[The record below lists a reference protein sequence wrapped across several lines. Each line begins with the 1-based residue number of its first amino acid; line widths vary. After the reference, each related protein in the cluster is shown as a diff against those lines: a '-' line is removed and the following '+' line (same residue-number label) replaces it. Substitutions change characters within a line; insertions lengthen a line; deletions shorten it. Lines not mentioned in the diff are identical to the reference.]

1 MMRSAS
7 FIILSVSLHAAAL
20 VYPLSFGGRSQA
32 QLIQATILPL
42 EQEGGG
48 SGSQRGSGNPTI
60 PRDKK
65 SRRATP
71 SVIESRIEAKS
82 FANPAPEVLPANNV
96 LTASNGSIA
105 LVSALENSADSL
117 PAAISNS
124 AGDAANT
131 RGVGPGG
138 TGSGSGLDSSGTG
151 FGRGKGSGTGSGS
164 SGTVGLTQ
172 ARYRDTPRPDYPD
185 SARREGR
192 EGSVLLRVL
201 VDEQGRSKKIEIN
214 SSSGSEALDHAAIE
228 ALRRWRFHPARYGDQ
243 PVEGW
248 LRVPIEFRLADAKP

>member
-7 FIILSVSLHAAAL
+7 FFILSVSLHAAAL
-20 VYPLSFGGRSQA
+20 VYPLSFSGRSQA
-32 QLIQATILPL
+32 QLIQVTILPS

-60 PRDKK
+60 PRERK

-105 LVSALENSADSL
+105 LVSALGNSADSF

-124 AGDAANT
+124 AGDAANVQD
-131 RGVGPGG
+131 VGPGG
-138 TGSGSGLDSSGTG
+138 TGSGLDSSGAG
-151 FGRGKGSGTGSGS
+151 FGQGSGSGTGSSS
-164 SGTVGLTQ
+164 SGTIGLTQ
-172 ARYRDTPRPDYPD
+172 ARYRDTPRPEYPD
-185 SARREGR
+185 SARREGS

-201 VDEQGRSKKIEIN
+201 VDEHGRSKKVEIN
-214 SSSGSEALDHAAIE
+214 SSSGSQALDHAAME

-243 PVEGW
+243 ALESW
-248 LRVPIEFRLADAKP
+248 LRIPIEFRLADAK

>member
-32 QLIQATILPL
+32 QLIHVTILPM
-42 EQEGGG
+42 EQQGGG
-48 SGSQRGSGNPTI
+48 SASQRGSGNPTI

-65 SRRATP
+65 SRRAMP

-82 FANPAPEVLPANNV
+82 FVNPAPEVLPSNNV

-105 LVSALENSADSL
+105 LVAAIGSSADSF

-124 AGDAANT
+124 AGDAANVQD
-131 RGVGPGG
+131 VGPGG
-138 TGSGSGLDSSGTG
+138 TGSGLDSSGAG
-151 FGRGKGSGTGSGS
+151 FGQGSGSGTGSGS
-164 SGTVGLTQ
+164 SGTIGLTQ
-172 ARYRDTPRPDYPD
+172 ARYRDTPRPEYPD
-185 SARREGR
+185 SARREGS

-214 SSSGSEALDHAAIE
+214 SSSGTPALDHAAMQ
-228 ALRRWRFHPARYGDQ
+228 ALRRWRFHPARYRDQ
-243 PVEGW
+243 AVESW
-248 LRVPIEFRLADAKP
+248 LRVPIEFRLADVK

>member
-7 FIILSVSLHAAAL
+7 FFILSVSLHAAAL
-20 VYPLSFGGRSQA
+20 VYPLSFSGRSQA
-32 QLIQATILPL
+32 QLIQVTILPS

-60 PRDKK
+60 PLDRK

-105 LVSALENSADSL
+105 LVSALGNSADSF

-124 AGDAANT
+124 AGDAANVQD
-131 RGVGPGG
+131 VGPGG
-138 TGSGSGLDSSGTG
+138 TGSGLDSSGAG
-151 FGRGKGSGTGSGS
+151 FGQGSGSGTGSGS
-164 SGTVGLTQ
+164 SGTIGLTQ
-172 ARYRDTPRPDYPD
+172 ARYRDTPRPEYPD
-185 SARREGR
+185 SARREGS

-201 VDEQGRSKKIEIN
+201 VDEHGRSKKVEIN
-214 SSSGSEALDHAAIE
+214 SSSGSQALDHAAME

-243 PVEGW
+243 ALESW
-248 LRVPIEFRLADAKP
+248 LRIPIEFRLADAK

>member
-1 MMRSAS
+1 MMRLAS

-20 VYPLSFGGRSQA
+20 VYPLSFYGRSQA
-32 QLIQATILPL
+32 QLIQVTILPL

-82 FANPAPEVLPANNV
+82 FANPAPEVLPSNNV

-105 LVSALENSADSL
+105 LVSAIGSSADSF

-124 AGDAANT
+124 AGDDANT
-131 RGVGPGG
+131 RGVGPDG

-151 FGRGKGSGTGSGS
+151 FGRGSGSGTGSGS
-164 SGTVGLTQ
+164 SGTIGLTQ

-192 EGSVLLRVL
+192 EGRVLLRVL
-201 VDEQGRSKKIEIN
+201 VDEHGRSKKVEIN
-214 SSSGSEALDHAAIE
+214 SSSGSEALDRAATE
-228 ALRRWRFHPARYGDQ
+228 ALQRWRFHPARYGDQ
-243 PVEGW
+243 ALESW
-248 LRVPIEFRLADAKP
+248 LRIPIEFRLADAK

>member
-1 MMRSAS
+1 MMRLAS

-32 QLIQATILPL
+32 QLIQVTILPL

-48 SGSQRGSGNPTI
+48 SGSQRESGNPTI
-60 PRDKK
+60 PHDKK

-96 LTASNGSIA
+96 LTGSNGSIA

-124 AGDAANT
+124 AGDDANT
-131 RGVGPGG
+131 QGVGRGG
-138 TGSGSGLDSSGTG
+138 TGSGLDSSGTG
-151 FGRGKGSGTGSGS
+151 FGRGSGSGTGSGS
-164 SGTVGLTQ
+164 SGTIGLTQ

-185 SARREGR
+185 SARREGS

-201 VDEQGRSKKIEIN
+201 VDEQGRSKKVEIN
-214 SSSGSEALDHAAIE
+214 SSSGSQALDHAAME
-228 ALRRWRFHPARYGDQ
+228 ALRRWRFHPARYRDQ
-243 PVEGW
+243 AVESW
-248 LRVPIEFRLADAKP
+248 LRVPIEFRLADAK

>member
-1 MMRSAS
+1 MMRLAS

-32 QLIQATILPL
+32 QLIQVTILPL

-60 PRDKK
+60 PHDKK
-65 SRRATP
+65 LRRATP

-96 LTASNGSIA
+96 FTASNGSIA
-105 LVSALENSADSL
+105 LASALENSADSL

-138 TGSGSGLDSSGTG
+138 TGSGLDSSGAG
-151 FGRGKGSGTGSGS
+151 FGQGSGSGTGSGS
-164 SGTVGLTQ
+164 SGTNGLTQ

-214 SSSGSEALDHAAIE
+214 SSSGSQALDHAAME
-228 ALRRWRFHPARYGDQ
+228 ALRRWRFHPARYRDQ
-243 PVEGW
+243 AVESW
-248 LRVPIEFRLADAKP
+248 LRVPIEFRLADAK